1 MFALLDAFL
10 ASPRPAEPNRL
21 LKGRVLIG
29 TAFCAIFA
37 MISMIAMQAALG
49 VEGFTLEHLYFLSMS
64 VLCLVVVRFTSHIEK
79 ACNLMLF
86 SILTYFTWASYL
98 SGGIHSFLI
107 PGLLVFPLTSA
118 MLGQNRQGGVWTA
131 IGFAVLVI
139 FGVIE
144 PENTLNADEES
155 MHILDTLGF
164 LLGAGAI
171 GVLALIYE
179 ASKNTGFVLLRER
192 REEAEKLAN
201 RISELLISIN
211 QSLGVIRSDSNDISF
226 HSQETAS
233 GMKEQSEHA
242 NSVAAGMKELRQR
255 TIQNYEDAQRV
266 AESASGAGEQA
277 SVSANIMSVTN
288 ANMHKVSATVSMA
301 AKQIQELTQRSD
313 EITSIVSVIQA
324 VAEQTNLLALNA
336 AIEAARAG
344 EHGRGFAVVADEV
357 RQLAE
362 RTHRSSGEI
371 STQISNILEVT
382 QKAMASMEEVTG
394 LVTTGLENSEK
405 ADVAMQA
412 LRTNSND
419 VSQFLGE
426 LSQSSKQQNEMNE
439 SMTEQ
444 FDLIREAI
452 EKAHQATSEIA
463 GTIQS
468 LESEIS
474 NLSEL
479 AGSFASEETQLF

>member
-21 LKGRVLIG
+21 LKGRVLVG
-29 TAFCAIFA
+29 TAFCAIVA
-37 MISMIAMQAALG
+37 MISIIAMQSALG
-49 VEGFTLEHLYFLSMS
+49 VEGFLIEHLYFLSMS
-64 VLCLVVVRFTSHIEK
+64 FGCLAIVRFTSQIEK
-79 ACNLMLF
+79 ACSLMLF
-86 SILTYFTWASYL
+86 SILTYFTWGCYL
-98 SGGIHSFLI
+98 SGGISSYLV

-118 MLGQNRQGGVWTA
+118 MLASHRQGGVWTA
-131 IGFAVLVI
+131 IGFGVLVF
-139 FGVIE
+139 FGVVQ
-144 PENTLNADEES
+144 PENTLNIDES
-155 MHILDTLGF
+155 SQHILDTLGF

-179 ASKNTGFVLLRER
+179 SAKNTGFSLLRER

-211 QSLGVIRSDSNDISF
+211 QSLNVIRSDSNDISF
-226 HSQETAS
+226 HSQSTAA

-242 NSVAAGMKELRQR
+242 NSVAEGMAELRQR
-255 TIQNYEDAQRV
+255 TIRNYEDAKRV
-266 AESASGAGEQA
+266 ADSASGAGEQA

-288 ANMHKVSATVSMA
+288 ANMQKVSATVTLA

-313 EITSIVSVIQA
+313 EITSIVGVIQA

-371 STQISNILEVT
+371 STQIGNILDVT
-382 QKAMASMEEVTG
+382 QQAMASMEEVTE

-405 ADVAMQA
+405 ADAAMQA
-412 LRTNSND
+412 LRSNSNE
-419 VSQFLGE
+419 VSEFLGE

-439 SMTEQ
+439 AMTDQ
-444 FDLIREAI
+444 FDLIRQAI
-452 EKAHQATSEIA
+452 EKAHQATSDIA

-468 LESEIS
+468 LEREIS
-474 NLSEL
+474 TLSDL